1 VCNTLSLHDALP
13 ISVDIS
19 VDVVMDRLYRKFEEE
34 FRVKIRRRLD
44 QFFAINNWEF
54 GEQLR
59 EIDITK
65 TLSDLREITNIDIT
79 FTTDNPN
86 NGGNIVSSRF
96 FEIIR
101 PDVINI
107 TFTFE

>member
-1 VCNTLSLHDALP
+1 MYGSNASYAYGKGANLC
-13 ISVDIS
+13 
-19 VDVVMDRLYRKFEEE
+19 RKFEEE
-34 FRVKIRRRLD
+34 FRIKIKRRLD

-65 TLSDLREITNIDIT
+65 TLSDLKEIKNIDIA

-86 NGGNIVSSRF
+86 NGGNIVNARF